1 MYLNLVNVN
10 VVNFTL
16 HFELIKPVLK
26 FICILYNFRG
36 WSLIALKHLMYVSSR
51 YAIHIMY
58 TNNTLWKSTFEF
70 DFIPVYGTIDHDFNY
85 VALISK

>member
-1 MYLNLVNVN
+1 
-10 VVNFTL
+10 
-16 HFELIKPVLK
+16 
-26 FICILYNFRG
+26 
-36 WSLIALKHLMYVSSR
+36 MYVSSR

>member
-1 MYLNLVNVN
+1 
-10 VVNFTL
+10 
-16 HFELIKPVLK
+16 
-26 FICILYNFRG
+26 
-36 WSLIALKHLMYVSSR
+36 MYVSSR

-70 DFIPVYGTIDHDFNY
+70 DFIPVYDTIDHDFNY